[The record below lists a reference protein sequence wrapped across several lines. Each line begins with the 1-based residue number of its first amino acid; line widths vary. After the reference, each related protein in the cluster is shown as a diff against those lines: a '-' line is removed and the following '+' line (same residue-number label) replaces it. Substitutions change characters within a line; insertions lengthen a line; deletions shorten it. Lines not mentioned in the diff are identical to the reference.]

1 MKGRL
6 RKLVLFVLLG
16 VYVNIAVAW
25 FFALT
30 FDLCDAQH
38 LGGATKI
45 GPNDYWVITRLEKLG
60 VTYVRSDREEIN
72 FYEGYFDRDL
82 PAEALA
88 PRWARLRNELPP
100 RDSSHFTSRRAD
112 AYGWPLRTLWCEFFI
127 GHEYFQER
135 TSLLYGGIDLLH
147 PPTFRENGWALPLF
161 PIFPAFIVNS
171 IFYAAI
177 IWIAWIMPG
186 RIRRRIR
193 LRRGVCV
200 HCAYDLRGSSGGEVC
215 PECGATTR

>member
-6 RKLVLFVLLG
+6 GKLVLFVLLG

-25 FFALT
+25 FFAVT
-30 FDLCDAQH
+30 FDVCDTQP
-38 LGGATKI
+38 LGGATKVA
-45 GPNDYWVITRLEKLG
+45 PNEYWVITRLQKLG
-60 VTYVRSDREEIN
+60 VTYVLSEREESS
-72 FYEGYFDRDL
+72 FYEGYFDRDW

-88 PRWARLRNELPP
+88 PRWAGLRDDLPP
-100 RDSSHFTSRRAD
+100 WEPNPGSNRRVD
-112 AYGWPLRTLWCEFFI
+112 AYGWPFRTLWCEFFS
-127 GHEYFQER
+127 GREYFQEH
-135 TSLLYGGIDLLH
+135 TNLLNGGIDLLD
-147 PPTFRENGWALPLF
+147 PSSFRENGWALPLF

-200 HCAYDLRGSSGGEVC
+200 HCAYDLRGTSGGVC
-215 PECGATTR
+215 PECGVPTG